1 MSEIDKIHANIGIN
15 SLVQNEYKRLLQ
27 NPEQIDGVKIDDINQ
42 IFKLHHNSPNDLA
55 NYILWYYQ
63 HLAIKQSGEL

>member
-1 MSEIDKIHANIGIN
+1 MSDFPTQKEFNQI
-15 SLVQNEYKRLLQ
+15 EYKRLLR
-27 NPEQIDGVKIDDINQ
+27 NPDQIEGLKIDDINQ

-63 HLAIKQSGEL
+63 NLAIKQSEEL